1 MVFDYLE
8 TLILILLLKVISVKN
23 FISRSTLII
32 AVMLLTTPHL
42 ALADDQNEVGLTQNS
57 WFVEG
62 RYQKSLSET
71 DGFNDAAT
79 DDTKVVSA
87 TGESWNN
94 LDSAGVAI
102 GRYFNDGKASLSL
115 GYDNLG
121 TVNKKF
127 ATTTARSGD
136 SLDNVVLP
144 MDVSNIMLELS
155 YNVPISAN
163 MFAIGLIGLGQST
176 ISSKQ
181 FSIGAITGL
190 GVAKEVKNTS
200 SRFGL
205 GLGYNVSEK
214 VQIIALAQSSKYG
227 DAEVNANTAAN
238 PSAFTNKVGA
248 IEASVRIRLAF

>member
-1 MVFDYLE
+1 M
-8 TLILILLLKVISVKN
+8 KVIPVKN
-23 FISRSTLII
+23 FISRNTLILSVI
-32 AVMLLTTPHL
+32 LLTTPHL
-42 ALADDQNEVGLTQNS
+42 AFADDQNDGGLVQKS

-62 RYQKSLSET
+62 KYQKSLSET
-71 DGFNDAAT
+71 DGFYDADTSAT
-79 DDTKVVSA
+79 GIVSA
-87 TGESWNN
+87 TGESFDN

-102 GRYFNDGKASLSL
+102 GRYFNDGKTSLSL
-115 GYDNLG
+115 GYETFG

-127 ATTTARSGD
+127 VTATARGGGVS
-136 SLDNVVLP
+136 NNAVLP
-144 MDVSNIMLELS
+144 MDVSNIMFELS

-181 FSIGAITGL
+181 YSITGATGL

-205 GLGYNVSEK
+205 GLGYNASEK

-227 DAEVNANTAAN
+227 DSEVNAGTAAS

-248 IEASVRIRLAF
+248 IEASIRLRLAF

>member
-1 MVFDYLE
+1 M
-8 TLILILLLKVISVKN
+8 KVIPLKN
-23 FISRSTLII
+23 FISRNTLILS
-32 AVMLLTTPHL
+32 VMLLTAPHL
-42 ALADDQNEVGLTQNS
+42 AFADAQNDGGLTLKS

-62 RYQKSLSET
+62 RYQKSLYET

-79 DDTKVVSA
+79 DNTRIVSA
-87 TGESWNN
+87 TGESWDN
-94 LDSAGVAI
+94 LDSTGVAI

-115 GYDNLG
+115 GYDKFG

-127 ATTTARSGD
+127 ATVTAAAGVNND
-136 SLDNVVLP
+136 VVLP
-144 MDVSNIMLELS
+144 MDVSNIMFELS
-155 YNVPISAN
+155 YNVPISAD

-181 FSIGAITGL
+181 FSIGAATGQ

-227 DAEVNANTAAN
+227 DSEVNTNTAAN
-238 PSAFTNKVGA
+238 PVAFTSEVGA
-248 IEASVRIRLAF
+248 IEASIRIRLAF

>member
-1 MVFDYLE
+1 MKVILMKNVFSLNA
-8 TLILILLLKVISVKN
+8 LILS
-23 FISRSTLII
+23 
-32 AVMLLTTPHL
+32 VMLLTTPYL
-42 ALADDQNEVGLTQNS
+42 AFANDQNDGGLTKKS

-71 DGFNDAAT
+71 DGFNDT
-79 DDTKVVSA
+79 ELTPSQIVSS
-87 TGESWNN
+87 TGESFDN
-94 LDSAGVAI
+94 LDSLGVAV
-102 GRYFNDGKASLSL
+102 GRYFNDGKTSLSL
-115 GYDNLG
+115 GYETFG

-127 ATTTARSGD
+127 GTGTARDG
-136 SLDNVVLP
+136 VVSNDYVFP
-144 MDVSNIMLELS
+144 MDISNIMFELS

-181 FSIGAITGL
+181 FSITASTAGSSL
-190 GVAKEVKNTS
+190 PVEVKNTS

-227 DAEVNANTAAN
+227 DSKVNGGGAAT
-238 PSAFTNKVGA
+238 PSFITNKVGA
-248 IEASVRIRLAF
+248 IEASIRLRLAF

>member
-1 MVFDYLE
+1 M
-8 TLILILLLKVISVKN
+8 KVITVKN
-23 FISRSTLII
+23 FISLNTLILSVI
-32 AVMLLTTPHL
+32 LLTTPHL
-42 ALADDQNEVGLTQNS
+42 AFADEQNDGGLVQKS

-71 DGFNDAAT
+71 DGFYDADTGAT
-79 DDTKVVSA
+79 GIVSA
-87 TGESWNN
+87 TGQSFDN
-94 LDSAGVAI
+94 LDSIGVAV
-102 GRYFNDGKASLSL
+102 GRYFNDGKANLSL
-115 GYDNLG
+115 GYETFG

-127 ATTTARSGD
+127 VTATARNGGVS
-136 SLDNVVLP
+136 NNAVMP
-144 MDVSNIMLELS
+144 MDISNIMFELS

-181 FSIGAITGL
+181 YSVTGATGL

-227 DAEVNANTAAN
+227 DAEVNAGTAAN

-248 IEASVRIRLAF
+248 IEASIRIRLAF

>member
-1 MVFDYLE
+1 M
-8 TLILILLLKVISVKN
+8 KVIPVEN
-23 FISRSTLII
+23 FISRSTLILSVI
-32 AVMLLTTPHL
+32 LLTTPHL
-42 ALADDQNEVGLTQNS
+42 AFADEQNDGGLVQKS

-71 DGFNDAAT
+71 DGFHDADTGAT
-79 DDTKVVSA
+79 GIVSA
-87 TGESWNN
+87 TGQSFDN
-94 LDSAGVAI
+94 LDSAGAAI

-115 GYDNLG
+115 GYETFG

-127 ATTTARSGD
+127 ATATARGGGVTTNG
-136 SLDNVVLP
+136 LFP
-144 MDVSNIMLELS
+144 MDLSNIMFELS

-181 FSIGAITGL
+181 YSITGATGL
-190 GVAKEVKNTS
+190 GIAKEVKNTS

-227 DAEVNANTAAN
+227 DAEVNAGTAAS
-238 PSAFTNKVGA
+238 PLAFTNNVGA
-248 IEASVRIRLAF
+248 IEASIRLRLAF

>member
-1 MVFDYLE
+1 ML
-8 TLILILLLKVISVKN
+8 N
-23 FISRSTLII
+23 FISRNILILS
-32 AVMLLTTPHL
+32 VMLLTAPQL
-42 ALADDQNEVGLTQNS
+42 ALADDQNDGGLALKS

-62 RYQKSLSET
+62 KYQKSLSEV

-79 DDTKVVSA
+79 DNTRIVSG
-87 TGESWNN
+87 TGESLDN
-94 LDSAGVAI
+94 LDSTGVAI

-115 GYDNLG
+115 GYDKFG

-127 ATTTARSGD
+127 ATATAVSGAVSND
-136 SLDNVVLP
+136 VVLP
-144 MDVSNIMLELS
+144 MDVSNIMFELS
-155 YNVPISAN
+155 YNVPISAD

-181 FSIGAITGL
+181 FSIGATTGL

-200 SRFGL
+200 SRVGL

-227 DAEVNANTAAN
+227 DAEVNTRTAAS
-238 PSAFTNKVGA
+238 PQAFTNEVGA
-248 IEASVRIRLAF
+248 IEASIRIRLAF

>member
-1 MVFDYLE
+1 M
-8 TLILILLLKVISVKN
+8 KVIPLKN
-23 FISRSTLII
+23 FISRNTLILS
-32 AVMLLTTPHL
+32 VMLLTTPHL
-42 ALADDQNEVGLTQNS
+42 AFADAHNDGVLAQKS

-62 RYQKSLSET
+62 RYQKSLNEAT
-71 DGFNDAAT
+71 GWNDEAT
-79 DDTKVVSA
+79 DNTRVVAA
-87 TGESWNN
+87 TGESWDN
-94 LDSAGVAI
+94 LDSTGVAI
-102 GRYFNDGKASLSL
+102 GRYFNEGKASLSL
-115 GYDNLG
+115 GYETFG

-127 ATTTARSGD
+127 VTATARGGAVTT
-136 SLDNVVLP
+136 NAVMP
-144 MDVSNIMLELS
+144 MDVSNIMFELS

-181 FSIGAITGL
+181 YSITGATGL
-190 GVAKEVKNTS
+190 GIAKEVKNTS

-227 DAEVNANTAAN
+227 DSEVNAGTAAS

-248 IEASVRIRLAF
+248 IEASIRLRLAFLMRVFYRL

>member
-1 MVFDYLE
+1 M
-8 TLILILLLKVISVKN
+8 KVIPVKN
-23 FISRSTLII
+23 FIALNTLILS
-32 AVMLLTTPHL
+32 VMLSATPHL
-42 ALADDQNEVGLTQNS
+42 AFADEQNDGGVVQKS

-71 DGFNDAAT
+71 DGFSDADTGAT
-79 DDTKVVSA
+79 GIVSA
-87 TGESWNN
+87 TGQSFDN
-94 LDSAGVAI
+94 LDSTGVAV
-102 GRYFNDGKASLSL
+102 GRYFNDGKANLSF
-115 GYDNLG
+115 GYETFG

-127 ATTTARSGD
+127 VTATARNGS
-136 SLDNVVLP
+136 VVNNAVMP
-144 MDVSNIMLELS
+144 MDLSNIMFELS

-181 FSIGAITGL
+181 YSVTGATGL

-205 GLGYNVSEK
+205 GLGYDVSEK

-227 DAEVNANTAAN
+227 DAEVNAGTAAN

-248 IEASVRIRLAF
+248 IEASIRIRLAF

>member
-1 MVFDYLE
+1 M
-8 TLILILLLKVISVKN
+8 KVIPVKN
-23 FISRSTLII
+23 FISLNTLILS
-32 AVMLLTTPHL
+32 VMFLSTPHL
-42 ALADDQNEVGLTQNS
+42 AFADEQNDGGPVQKS

-71 DGFNDAAT
+71 DGFYDA
-79 DDTKVVSA
+79 DTTNARIVSA
-87 TGESWNN
+87 TGESLDN
-94 LDSAGVAI
+94 LDSTGVAI
-102 GRYFNDGKASLSL
+102 GRYFNEGKASLSL
-115 GYDNLG
+115 GYDKVG

-127 ATTTARSGD
+127 VTATAASGAV
-136 SLDNVVLP
+136 SNNVVLP
-144 MDVSNIMLELS
+144 MDVSNIMFELS
-155 YNVPISAN
+155 YNVPISAD

-181 FSIGAITGL
+181 FSIGATTGL

-227 DAEVNANTAAN
+227 DSKVNGGGAAT
-238 PSAFTNKVGA
+238 PSFITNKVGA
-248 IEASVRIRLAF
+248 IEASILLRLAF